1 MQSCPPFCL
10 CHGRL
15 STLCACASTN
25 SVEVIV
31 FHFERTYFAVLQQ
44 IFVLNFVKKF
54 TKVQHG
60 FFPDFNWE

>member
-1 MQSCPPFCL
+1 MSWTF
-10 CHGRL
+10 

-44 IFVLNFVKKF
+44 FFVLNYVKKF

-60 FFPDFNWE
+60 FFLSILTGNKPAVS